1 MDSAIRH
8 QKLGITQIRTLEVGV
23 QFSNPNTTNGGNFFI
38 YLQHR
43 YMLELVNYMR
53 APKDDATK
61 STATEDCHMLPMW
74 TTGAHSA
81 YVSN

>member
-38 YLQHR
+38 YNIVTCL
-43 YMLELVNYMR
+43 NWR

-61 STATEDCHMLPMW
+61 STATEDCQMLPMW

-81 YVSN
+81 YVFN